1 MHANPRYAALFT
13 SDMPMDTLDWC
24 LSVELNHSL
33 PKLSINTY
41 INMKP
46 MFSLNILEN
55 TPIKYKLPLECE
67 FCHKMFLKQVKE
79 IKLALA
85 TRPNTCKFCS
95 KDCRAKSTK
104 NALNFYCN
112 TCGIAIQKR
121 PSDVKKSK
129 LLYCSSSCFAKYNNK
144 NRSTGTKRSKLELFI
159 ESELSKMYPFLYI
172 KYNKTQTINAE
183 LDIYIPEL
191 SLAFELNGIVHYE
204 PIYGPEKLSKI
215 QNNDNR
221 KFQACLEQQIELA
234 ILDVSSLKHFTPL
247 KGKKYLDI
255 IMSIIDKKRTQSSS
269 L

>member
-1 MHANPRYAALFT
+1 MRIMF
-13 SDMPMDTLDWC
+13 D
-24 LSVELNHSL
+24 
-33 PKLSINTY
+33 LSI
-41 INMKP
+41 IKD
-46 MFSLNILEN
+46 
-55 TPIKYKLPLECE
+55 TPIKNKLPLECE
-67 FCHKMFLKQVKE
+67 FCHKRFLKQVKE
-79 IKLALA
+79 IKLALT
-85 TRPNTCKFCS
+85 TRPQTCRFCS
-95 KDCRAKSTK
+95 KNCCNKSAT
-104 NALNFYCN
+104 NMLTFCCN
-112 TCGIAIQKR
+112 TCGITIYRR
-121 PSDVKKSK
+121 PGDIKKSK
-129 LLYCSSSCFAKYNNK
+129 KIYCSSSCFAKYNNK

-221 KFQACLEQQIELA
+221 KFQACLERQIELA

-255 IMSIIDKKRTQSSS
+255 IVSIIDKKRTQSSS